1 MYGFPIE
8 VLIET
13 TVAFIIGTLTTV
25 LRLLLALNPLN
36 TLAVDDKVMILATVL
51 WWLAAGCFA
60 FGGFYFRT
68 TNAALTDEQR
78 LALHLESERA
88 NAAKLG
94 SIVVMVGWELV
105 IAFIWTLKLSALF
118 FFARLMGKVDGMRRQ
133 LQAATI
139 FWALTL
145 MAMLLYHHLR
155 CVPFQRNWQIYPD
168 PGDACQPAAALGA
181 QYLLN
186 VSDSVMDILLFGVAL
201 DFVRRMNL
209 KVRFKHRML
218 LASIF
223 SLGLV
228 VVGLEVV
235 VLYKLHTKGPMT
247 DISANMWRSRKS
259 YVSVIVTNIP
269 SLYPDVLKSARRLRE
284 LVRSLRCRSATKS
297 EISVDPPQIDL
308 DMEQGRAVVR
318 NSTAA
323 SPKHSEEMEVSR
335 PSSTAKS

>member
-1 MYGFPIE
+1 MYGFPLE

-13 TVAFIIGTLTTV
+13 TAAFIVGTLTTV
-25 LRLLLALNPLN
+25 LRVLLALNPPS
-36 TLAVDDKVMILATVL
+36 TLATDDKIIIFATVL

-68 TNAALTDEQR
+68 TNAALSDEQR

-88 NAAKLG
+88 NTAKLG

-155 CVPFQRNWQIYPD
+155 CVPIQKNWQIYPD

-181 QYLLN
+181 QHLLN
-186 VSDSVMDILLFGVAL
+186 VSDSVMDILFFGIAL

-209 KVRFKHRML
+209 TVKLKHRVL

-235 VLYKLHTKGPMT
+235 VLYKLHTKGPTT
-247 DISANMWRSRKS
+247 DVSANMWRSRKS

-269 SLYPDVLKSARRLRE
+269 SLYPDILKSARRIRE
-284 LVRSLRCRSATKS
+284 RVRSLRCRSATES

-323 SPKHSEEMEVSR
+323 SPKHSGDMEISR
-335 PSSTAKS
+335 PNSTAKS